1 MELASAALEILS
13 HGGPVNAPGQ
23 ARPIVALTGAT
34 GFVGRRLVPMLAT
47 AGWRVRLLLRR
58 DPVIP
63 EWRGMEPQIV
73 AGDMRDAG
81 ALALL
86 TSGVD
91 AVVHV
96 AGVIK
101 AARKQEYF
109 AVNHAG
115 TAALA
120 EAARRHSPQAH
131 FLHVSTIAAREP
143 QLSDY
148 AASKRAGEK
157 AVLETM
163 GTRAT
168 VLRPPAVYGPG
179 DRETLVFFQLAQ
191 RRFVPLLGS
200 PAAVAAMIHVEDL
213 MQVLVLQLGV
223 TPHGA
228 VLTAADE
235 RPAGYLWREVFSTA
249 ARAVGNDQARLFH
262 APAGLLR
269 AAAWV
274 GDAGKLLGA
283 ANMLNSQKLR
293 ELQHADWSVS
303 AAEWA
308 RPAGWMPRY
317 SLIDGFAQTVAWYR
331 RAGWL

>member
-1 MELASAALEILS
+1 VELASAALEKLS
-13 HGGPVNAPGQ
+13 HGGNMNSPAQ
-23 ARPIVALTGAT
+23 ARPVVALTGAT
-34 GFVGRRLVPMLAT
+34 GFVGRRLAPLLAA
-47 AGWRVRLLLRR
+47 AGWKVRLLLRR

-73 AGDMRDAG
+73 AGDLRDAG

-86 TSGVD
+86 TSGVQ

-96 AGVIK
+96 AGLIK
-101 AARKQEYF
+101 AARTRDYF

-115 TAALA
+115 SAALA
-120 EAARRHSPQAH
+120 DAARRHAPQAH

-148 AASKRAGEK
+148 AASKCAGEK
-157 AVLETM
+157 AVLEAM
-163 GTRAT
+163 GARVT

-179 DRETLVFFQLAQ
+179 DRETLVFFQLA
-191 RRFVPLLGS
+191 RGRLVPLLGS
-200 PAAVAAMIHVEDL
+200 PSAVAAMIHVEDL
-213 MQVLVLQLGV
+213 MRLLVAQLGV
-223 TPHGA
+223 APTGA
-228 VLTAADE
+228 VLSAADE
-235 RPAGYLWREVFSTA
+235 RPGGYPWREVFATA

-269 AAAWV
+269 AAACV
-274 GDAGKLLGA
+274 GDAGKLFGA

-293 ELQHADWSVS
+293 ELRHADWSVS

-308 RPAGWMPRY
+308 RPEGWQPRY
-317 SLIDGFAQTVAWYR
+317 SLVDGFAQTVAWYR